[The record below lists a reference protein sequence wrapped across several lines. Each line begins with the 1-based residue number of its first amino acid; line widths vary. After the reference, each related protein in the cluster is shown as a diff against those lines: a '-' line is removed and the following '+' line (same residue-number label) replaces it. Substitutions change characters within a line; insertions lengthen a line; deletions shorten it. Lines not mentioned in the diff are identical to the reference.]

1 MSSINKDELIEAI
14 MKRIEQNKVKGRSS
28 TKDDINAIV
37 NNVFANKPI
46 TKADINKIKKQKMN
60 LKDDEKE

>member
-46 TKADINKIKKQKMN
+46 TKADINKIKKQKIN
-60 LKDDEKE
+60 LKDDDKE

>member
-28 TKDDINAIV
+28 TKDDISAIV